1 MHSLVSL
8 SGGGAGV
15 LLVLTSAVCFGFM
28 PIFARLAYA
37 QGVGVDG
44 LLFVRFLLA
53 FLIMGVILAASR
65 RLVLPRMVDLFV
77 LIVLGAVVYFLQAI
91 LYFTSLLYSP
101 VAVVALLLY
110 TYPVLVTV
118 SASVLGWER
127 ISGKLAGAVAIAILG
142 LLLVANPFGNPVG
155 FGAIL
160 AFGSAVTYT
169 VYMLSGS
176 KVLRTVRGD
185 VASFFV
191 MGAASVSFGLTGTI
205 TGSIH
210 LNWTLQG
217 WFWVAMITLLCTVVA
232 ITSFLIGVSRIG
244 PSRASLIS
252 LIEPVT
258 SIIAATA
265 LFGNALTSSQ
275 WLGGFLIL
283 VATAITAFYGNVE
296 SQVSSQKRQQ

>member
-1 MHSLVSL
+1 MVSL
-8 SGGGAGV
+8 GGAGAGV

-53 FLIMGVILAASR
+53 FLIMGVILVASR
-65 RLVLPRMVDLFV
+65 RLVLPRMWDLLV
-77 LIVLGAVVYFLQAI
+77 LVVLGAVVYFLQAI

-118 SASVLGWER
+118 SVSVLGWER

-142 LLLVANPFGNPVG
+142 LLLIANPFGNPVG

-176 KVLRTVRGD
+176 KILRRVRGD
-185 VASFFV
+185 VAAFYV
-191 MGAASVSFGLTGTI
+191 IGAASVSFGLTGEF
-205 TGSIH
+205 TGTFH
-210 LNWTLQG
+210 LNWGLMG
-217 WFWVAMITLLCTVVA
+217 WFWVATITVLCTVFG
-232 ITSFLIGVSRIG
+232 ITAFFIGLSMIG
-244 PSRASLIS
+244 PSRAALIS
-252 LIEPVT
+252 IMEP
-258 SIIAATA
+258 ATA
-265 LFGNALTSSQ
+265 VFASVLLFGNALSALQ
-275 WLGGFLIL
+275 WFGGLLIL
-283 VATAITAFYGNVE
+283 AATTATALYRNPEPRFRT
-296 SQVSSQKRQQ
+296 SK